1 MPLDQSTLL
10 TAVPNVSDGSH
21 LAELAEVG
29 EAFKRRGSGQLLGEP
44 HSDSDHGR
52 TVFTLAGEPKSLA
65 ASLVDGARAA
75 LENFDLRA
83 HLGSHPN
90 VGVVDVVPVV
100 FLDEARRGAAI
111 AEALVT
117 ADGLADELGLPVFL
131 YGSLAE
137 GRTRAELRRG
147 GLTELT
153 RRIAAGELRPD
164 FGPLEVDPAKG
175 VTLVAAR
182 PPLVAFNVELEPPA
196 GLAAAKAIAAQLR
209 EGGEAGL
216 PGLRAIGLELP
227 ARGGVAQVSMN
238 IEDYRRLTLAEV
250 VAAIG
255 ERAAVSEAEL
265 VGLAPRAAFDG
276 WPEELLCRNRATLE
290 DALGF

>member
-1 MPLDQSTLL
+1 MTAMSTVLTEQQNDLRDAVSDLMAKRCSEAQVRRLMADDSGYDADVWTELATMGLL
-10 TAVPNVSDGSH
+10 GLTIPEEFGGAGTGAMELAVVSEQMGRVLLCAPYLSTAVLTPYLL
-21 LAELAEVG
+21 LALGDPAEC
-29 EAFKRRGSGQLLGEP
+29 A
-44 HSDSDHGR
+44 D
-52 TVFTLAGEPKSLA
+52 
-65 ASLVDGARAA
+65 A
-75 LENFDLRA
+75 L
-83 HLGSHPN
+83 P
-90 VGVVDVVPVV
+90 
-100 FLDEARRGAAI
+100 
-111 AEALVT
+111 
-117 ADGLADELGLPVFL
+117 
-131 YGSLAE
+131 
-137 GRTRAELRRG
+137 
-147 GLTELT
+147 
-153 RRIAAGELRPD
+153 RIAAGELRPD